1 MSESEGDLVFDAYL
15 FVLPHELDQFVE
27 CYIYVHSFCCRT
39 LYKWSVYG
47 SRELT
52 ALELAN

>member
-39 LYKWSVYG
+39 LYEWSVYG
-47 SRELT
+47 PRELT